1 MTYTPFLISTVG
13 FIFNKCSRTLL
24 HSTCN
29 VEPQQNIFQSM
40 AGEENVNHNKNQNK
54 KKDTEKRLEWFSTEK
69 NEREYGRLFHV
80 QCMKYNVVPLASLP

>member
-13 FIFNKCSRTLL
+13 FIFNKCNRTLL

>member
-1 MTYTPFLISTVG
+1 
-13 FIFNKCSRTLL
+13 
-24 HSTCN
+24 
-29 VEPQQNIFQSM
+29 M

-69 NEREYGRLFHV
+69 IEREYGRLFHV

>member
-1 MTYTPFLISTVG
+1 MDVTVG

-29 VEPQQNIFQSM
+29 VEPQQNIYM

-54 KKDTEKRLEWFSTEK
+54 KEDTEKK
-69 NEREYGRLFHV
+69 VGMV
-80 QCMKYNVVPLASLP
+80 

>member
-1 MTYTPFLISTVG
+1 MDVKCTISQSLQNFMFTTYTPFLISTIR

-29 VEPQQNIFQSM
+29 VEPQQNIFLSM

-54 KKDTEKRLEWFSTEK
+54 KEDTEKK
-69 NEREYGRLFHV
+69 VGMV
-80 QCMKYNVVPLASLP
+80 